1 MFKLKIQED
10 KLMKIGIIGAGNM
23 GSALGRIWASQGHEV
38 MLSYSRDRTKLDA
51 LAQSIGVNAR
61 AGTPVETTQFADVI
75 LLVVP
80 WRAVQNAIASA
91 GTMAGKTV
99 ISCIT
104 PIKSDFSGLEIG
116 TTTSTAEEVAKL
128 IPDAHVVEV
137 LFPFAEILQSSSRQF
152 GTDQPTQFYCGDN
165 PDAKGSVAQLI
176 TEVGLSPLD
185 VGGLTNARYL
195 EPVGMLLVQL
205 AYANRMGTNIGL
217 KLINTGD

>member
-1 MFKLKIQED
+1 
-10 KLMKIGIIGAGNM
+10 MKIGIIGAGNM

-38 MLSYSRDRTKLDA
+38 MLSYSRDRTKLET
-51 LAQSIGVNAR
+51 LAQSMNAK
-61 AGTPVETTQFADVI
+61 AGTVAEAVQFAEVV

-80 WRAVQNAIASA
+80 WGAVQNAIASA

-99 ISCIT
+99 ISCIN
-104 PIKSDFSGLEIG
+104 PIESDFSGLEIG
-116 TTTSTAEEVAKL
+116 TTTSAAEEVAKL
-128 IPDAHVVEV
+128 IPNAHVVEV

-152 GTDQPTQFYCGDN
+152 GTDRPTQFYCGDN
-165 PDAKGSVAQLI
+165 PDAKENVAQLI
-176 TEVGLSPLD
+176 TEIGLSPLD